1 MVLYTSVSIQDFAA
15 HHGCSTRPGGRGWRL
30 PGQVGQR
37 PEEEAVQDEGGWG
50 ALDNDSLV
58 AGAAGGTSTLVVKCK
73 VL

>member
-1 MVLYTSVSIQDFAA
+1 MVLYVYLCPSRTSQRIMAEA
-15 HHGCSTRPGGRGWRL
+15 RG
-30 PGQVGQR
+30 
-37 PEEEAVQDEGGWG
+37 EAVQDEGGWG